1 MTVLQ
6 SSVDWVIDQ
15 AHQRLGN
22 SYVYGGSYS
31 PDVSQGA
38 DCSGVVGWVLEALV
52 NTPANMSW
60 GHNVSTESWHFDY
73 NNNRPA
79 APGTV
84 GPYGTIAVASLADVP
99 ADAAL
104 IIDIMHG
111 GGGEDS
117 HTNCSLNG
125 TLIESNGDYGS
136 CTNGT
141 GAYAT
146 DASLWTDRWVLRGP
160 IIADVPPP
168 PPPVPMNRIFYPD
181 VSNRQWTSVDQLT
194 AFLSQ
199 LHAESFAGVCHKVSQ
214 GSDYQDPYWKAC
226 RAWCEAND
234 LSWLG
239 YHYATTDDPAAQAN
253 NFNANNGGG
262 NVMIDFE
269 QDSGDIDDFW
279 DLVQAFNNANVNV
292 PLAYLPEWYWQQ
304 IGSPDLSD
312 LPANGI
318 QLIASNYG
326 SNPSGF
332 ASDIYNQVGGDNG
345 PGWAA
350 YGGCKPAAWQFTN
363 KATIAGITVD
373 CNVHHTPETDLDG
386 FFTGQGI

>member
-6 SSVDWVIDQ
+6 SSVDWVLNQ
-15 AHQRLGN
+15 AHLRLGDP
-22 SYVYGGSYS
+22 YVYGGVYS
-31 PDVSQGA
+31 PTDVSQGA

-60 GHNVSTESWHFDY
+60 AHNVSTESWYFDY
-73 NNNRPA
+73 GNNTPS

-84 GPYGTIAVASLADVP
+84 GPYGTVAVASLGDIP

-104 IIDIMHG
+104 TIDIMHG

-146 DASLWTDRWVLRGP
+146 NADLWTDHWYLPGP
-160 IIADVPPP
+160 IVADAPPP
-168 PPPVPMNRIFYPD
+168 PPANTLFYPD
-181 VSNRQWTSVDQLT
+181 TSNNQWSSVDQLT
-194 AFLSQ
+194 NFLSQ
-199 LHAESFAGVCHKVSQ
+199 LHAEGFAGICHKVSQ
-214 GSDYQDPYWKAC
+214 GATFQDIYWKPC

-239 YHYATTDDPAAQAN
+239 FHYCTTDDPASQAN
-253 NFNANNGGG
+253 NFVANYGGG
-262 NVMIDFE
+262 NVMLDFE
-269 QDSGDIDDFW
+269 QDSGDINNFW
-279 DLVQAFNNANVNV
+279 AIVQAFNNANVNV
-292 PLAYLPEWYWQQ
+292 SLAYLPRWYWQQ
-304 IGSPDLSD
+304 IGSPDLSP

-318 QLIASNYG
+318 RLISSDYE
-326 SNPSGF
+326 SNPTGT
-332 ASDIYNQVGGDNG
+332 AQEIYNQQGGDNG
-345 PGWAA
+345 PGWAS
-350 YGGCKPAAWQFTN
+350 YGGCTPAAWQFTDH
-363 KATIAGITVD
+363 ASIAGITVD

-386 FFTGQGI
+386 FFTGAGI